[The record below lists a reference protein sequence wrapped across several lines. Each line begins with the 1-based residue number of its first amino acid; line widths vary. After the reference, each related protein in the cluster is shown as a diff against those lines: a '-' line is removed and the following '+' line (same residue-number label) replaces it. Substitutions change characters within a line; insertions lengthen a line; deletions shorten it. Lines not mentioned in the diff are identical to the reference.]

1 MAATKPK
8 LRLITYMCP
17 SHPVELYELIMQ
29 YLEEEVGCHAS
40 LLYESRGSGPLPY
53 REDPFTADSV
63 DLGFMTASAYVKLL
77 DGKHPYIELLPV
89 AAVFDHP
96 KNTDGIKGYYS
107 DIIIHVDGEK
117 HMKEFL
123 DLRGCRWAYS
133 DEDSLSGSTVIL
145 KTLKEQ
151 GENASFFGDALR
163 SGSHLSSVH
172 MVLTKQ
178 AEAAAVDANTLAYNK
193 KYLQDRGKDIVV
205 LDSIGLLPPYPIV
218 INSRLD
224 GKLKKEL
231 EEAFLKMPTTRLW
244 GSRLKKFGILKF
256 VPNSEEA
263 YEKIREIKEAVKD
276 TSVGPRYY

>member
-1 MAATKPK
+1 MASTKPK
-8 LRLITYMCP
+8 LRIITYMCP

-29 YLEEEVGCHAS
+29 YLEEEIGCYAS
-40 LLYESRGSGPLPY
+40 LIYESRASGPLTD
-53 REDPFTADSV
+53 REDPFTEDTV

-77 DGKHPYIELLPV
+77 DGKHPYVELLPV
-89 AAVFDHP
+89 AAVYNHP
-96 KNTDGIKGYYS
+96 KNNEGEKGYFS
-107 DIIIHVDGEK
+107 DIIIHVDGKK
-117 HMKEFL
+117 HVKEFL

-133 DEDSLSGSTVIL
+133 SEDSLSGSSVIL
-145 KTLKEQ
+145 KTLKEL
-151 GENASFFGDALR
+151 GENASFFGNTLR

-193 KYLQDRGKDIVV
+193 KYLQDGGKDIVV
-205 LDSIGLLPPYPIV
+205 LDSIGPLPPYPV
-218 INSRLD
+218 VVNSRLD

-231 EEAFLKMPTTRLW
+231 EEALLKMPHTRLW

-256 VPNSEEA
+256 VSNSDEA
-263 YEKIREIKEAVKD
+263 YEKEREIKEAIKG